1 MASFKIIPSEKDKIV
16 LCKGPFSDYPDYN
29 KLKNKIIDSAINKK
43 YKLKEGENF
52 KLVFCQDPKK
62 DLYFPLELKDG
73 IGDKK
78 SYSFFLEKLLL
89 RGIENECYKFYI
101 EKLKR
106 PFKFKKK
113 ENREFLKEALDS
125 SWQPIYDDIIKEVGL
140 SKLEESQI
148 KYKELKEKLKKN
160 EQKINKNI
168 HENIVCN
175 NCFTKDFKGKR
186 FICAECKNYNL
197 CQECEKKYYQK
208 QIHQRQHT
216 LIQLNKALNDEK
228 DNIIYSNIIGNKNQ
242 EFKNVDSSFQ
252 IVISVVNNG
261 EGNLKDCY
269 ILPVRF
275 GDEYLSCIPKIITE
289 SVERNNPIKI
299 GLVIRVPNDNK
310 GYFEGYF
317 RMFNPKGLP
326 FGDVLYI
333 KVLNGN

>member
-1 MASFKIIPSEKDKIV
+1 MASFKILPGENVKQVLVRGNFSE
-16 LCKGPFSDYPDYN
+16 YPDYN
-29 KLKNKIIDSAINKK
+29 KLKNKIIDSANNKK
-43 YKLKEGENF
+43 YKLKEGDNF

-62 DLYFPLELKDG
+62 DLYIPSELKDG

-89 RGIENECYKFYI
+89 RGINESYKFYI
-101 EKLKR
+101 EKTKR
-106 PFKFKKK
+106 PFKWKKK

-125 SWQPIYDDIIKEVGL
+125 SWEPVYDDIIKEVGL
-140 SKLEESQI
+140 SKLEESQV
-148 KYKELKEKLKKN
+148 KYTELKEELKKN
-160 EQKINKNI
+160 EEKINEEI

-175 NCFTKDFKGKR
+175 NCFAKDFKGKR
-186 FICAECKNYNL
+186 FICAECYNYNL

-208 QIHQRQHT
+208 QIHQREHT

-228 DNIIYSNIIGNKNQ
+228 DNIKYSNIIGNKSQ
-242 EFKNVDSSFQ
+242 EFKNEPSSFQ
-252 IVISVVNNG
+252 IEISVVNNG
-261 EGNLKDCY
+261 EEDLKNCY

-299 GLVIRVPNDNK
+299 SLVIRVPNNK

-317 RMFNPKGLP
+317 RMFSPIGLP
-326 FGDVLYI
+326 FGDILNV